1 MKRIFI
7 ICSLLLLS
15 HFSCTDEYDNPI
27 PSFPVYLNLDL
38 TFEDKELKAIPS
50 CKAYTDRDINPALG
64 ERTGFGGVLVIHTV
78 LGEYKAFDRACPYEV
93 QAGVTVEVD
102 DAVLY
107 AVCPRCGSK
116 YEIGFGTGSRSEGV
130 TTHGLRPY
138 GTALSGSKLIVK
150 N

>member
-7 ICSLLLLS
+7 FCCIFLS
-15 HFSCTDEYDNPI
+15 CLSCTDEYDNPI
-27 PSFPVYLNLDL
+27 PPAPVNLRL
-38 TFEDKELKAIPS
+38 ELMFKDKELKAIPS
-50 CKAYTDRDINPALG
+50 YKEYTDRDINPGIG
-64 ERTGFGGVLVIHTV
+64 ERRGFGGILVVHTV

-93 QAGVTVEVD
+93 RANITVEVD
-102 DAVLY
+102 DDKLY
-107 AVCPRCGSK
+107 ATCPQCGSK

-138 GTALSGSKLIVK
+138 ETALSGSMLIVK